1 MVDVASTIAGLVTTT
16 MSSLDTF
23 QSHALWILI
32 VGAIFA
38 FCLGFSLGA
47 NDVSNAFGTSVGSKV
62 LKIRQAYSLATVVEA
77 AGAILIGYN
86 VVDTMR
92 KGVVDV
98 NIYEGEE
105 YTFLVGQLGVLAG
118 CATWLMIATGLDLP
132 VSSSHS
138 IVGSTLGFSLVL
150 KGTRGIDWSVV
161 YRIMA
166 SWVISPVLSACI
178 SGVMYILLDITVLR
192 RKDALK
198 NGLIL
203 LPFFY
208 FFCIAFNTFNVVFQG
223 SKILGLESVD
233 LVWALI
239 ISAIAGGLAAL
250 FCQFVLRPMLL
261 NYINKDD
268 KPQSKATV
276 VPIDNDIVKPTPIDT
291 SDATLPVNAVPEEQK
306 FSFSPKGFVKWLLPA
321 KHREEDPHAL
331 RLFSTIQVFT
341 ACFAGFAHGANDV
354 ANAIAPLAA
363 MLSVYQEGTVKQ
375 ENPASIWVFVFGVTA
390 IVIGLWVLG
399 HRIIKVV
406 GTKMSHVHPASGFT
420 IEFGAAVTS
429 ILASKLGLP
438 ISTTHSLIGSVVAV
452 GTIKSGKGVNWRVFG
467 SIALSWLLTLPVTI
481 GISALITY
489 LLTLVA

>member
-1 MVDVASTIAGLVTTT
+1 MDVTSVASLITTT
-16 MSSLDTF
+16 ISISDF
-23 QSHALWILI
+23 QHQVLWILI
-32 VGAIFA
+32 VGAILAFA
-38 FCLGFSLGA
+38 LGFSLGA
-47 NDVSNAFGTSVGSKV
+47 NDVSNAFGTSVGSGV
-62 LKIRQAYSLATVVEA
+62 LTIRQAYMLATVVES

-98 NIYEGEE
+98 DIYQGEE
-105 YTFLVGQLGVLAG
+105 RLFFLGQLGVLGG
-118 CATWLMIATGLDLP
+118 CSTWLMLATALDLP

-138 IVGSTLGFSLVL
+138 IVGSTVGFSLAL
-150 KGTRGIDWSVV
+150 KGTTGIDWSVV

-166 SWVISPVLSACI
+166 SWVISPVFSAI
-178 SGVMYILLDITVLR
+178 VSGFFYIILDITVLR
-192 RKDALK
+192 RRNPVK
-198 NGLIL
+198 NGLFL

-233 LVWALI
+233 LLWAFI
-239 ISAIAGGLAAL
+239 ISTIAGVLAAL
-250 FCQFVLRPMLL
+250 FSQFILRPLL
-261 NYINKDD
+261 LRFIAKADQ
-268 KPQSKATV
+268 KPATNKATV
-276 VPIDNDIVKPTPIDT
+276 VPVDADAVKPA
-291 SDATLPVNAVPEEQK
+291 SAA
-306 FSFSPKGFVKWLLPA
+306 LPA
-321 KHREEDPHAL
+321 PVVREEDKQHFSLKPKEFVHWLFPVKHREEDEHAL

-363 MLSVYQEGTVKQ
+363 MVSVYQEASVKQ
-375 ENPASIWVFVFGVTA
+375 EQPASIWVFVFGVAA

-438 ISTTHSLIGSVVAV
+438 ISTTHSLVGSVVAV
-452 GTIKSGKGVNWRVFG
+452 GTIKAGKGVNW
-467 SIALSWLLTLPVTI
+467 SIFRSIVLSWLLTLPITI
-481 GISALITY
+481 GLSALFTF
-489 LLTLVA
+489 LLKLVAY